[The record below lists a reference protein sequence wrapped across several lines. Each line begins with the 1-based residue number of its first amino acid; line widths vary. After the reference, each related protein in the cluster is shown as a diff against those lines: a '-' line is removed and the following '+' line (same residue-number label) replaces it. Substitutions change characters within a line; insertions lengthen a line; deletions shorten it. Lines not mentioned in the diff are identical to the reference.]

1 MKLTEFNPGSG
12 CGCKLGPEALQGI
25 LGASG
30 IRADDFWPLL
40 WVGHEHSDDAAVID
54 LGDGRG
60 LVQTV
65 DFFTPIV
72 DDPYDFGR
80 IAATNALSDVYAM
93 GGRPI
98 SALALLAWPIERLPA
113 ALAGRV
119 IEGARDVCR
128 AAGIPLAGGHSIDIP
143 EPLFGLSVSG
153 LVDRAALKTN
163 SNARAGDLLFLTKP
177 LGLGMLAT
185 ATKRGTASDSD
196 RAWALKTMLR
206 LNDVGPKLAELPGLH
221 SMTDV
226 TGFGLAGHL
235 LEVAKASGLSA
246 ELDLSA
252 IPTYDSARLRELYGQ
267 FCLPNLTTT
276 NYRAV
281 QAESSPMDG
290 FAMSLLCDPQTSGGL
305 LLFVGPEDADAA
317 VAILKSEGLEHDC
330 IGRMANYDSDQ
341 PRLRIV
347 S

>member
-12 CGCKLGPEALQGI
+12 CGCKLGPEALQCI
-25 LGASG
+25 LAASG
-30 IRADDFWPLL
+30 VRPEDAWPQL
-40 WVGHEHSDDAAVID
+40 WVGHEHADDAAVVD

-98 SALALLAWPIERLPA
+98 SALALLAWPVERLPA
-113 ALAGRV
+113 EQAGRV
-119 IEGARDVCR
+119 IQGARDVCR
-128 AAGIPLAGGHSIDIP
+128 EAGIPLAGGHSIDIP

-153 LVDRAALKTN
+153 LVSKNHLKTN
-163 SNARAGDLLFLTKP
+163 SQAQDGDLLFLTKP

-185 ATKRGTASDSD
+185 ATKRGVATDSD
-196 RAWALKTMLR
+196 RDWALGTMLQR
-206 LNDVGPKLAELPGLH
+206 NDLGPVLAEQGGVH

-235 LEVAKASGLSA
+235 IEVLRASGLA
-246 ELDLSA
+246 ATLDLSSV
-252 IPTYDSARLRELYGQ
+252 PTYDPERLRALYQQ

-281 QAESSPMDG
+281 QADCSSMDG
-290 FAMSLLCDPQTSGGL
+290 YSMALLCDPQTSGGL
-305 LLFVGPEDADAA
+305 LLFVNPADAGA
-317 VAILKSEGLEHDC
+317 VSSTLAERGLPSKPIGRVHAAGNNEPILK
-330 IGRMANYDSDQ
+330 IN
-341 PRLRIV
+341 P
-347 S
+347 

>member
-1 MKLTEFNPGSG
+1 MNLTEFNPGSG
-12 CGCKLGPEALQGI
+12 CGCKLGPEALQCI

-30 IRADDFWPLL
+30 VRSSDIWPQL
-40 WVGHEHSDDAAVID
+40 WVGHEHADDAAVVD

-98 SALALLAWPIERLPA
+98 SALALLAWPVERLPA

-119 IEGARDVCR
+119 IAGARDVCR
-128 AAGIPLAGGHSIDIP
+128 EAGIPLAGGHSIDIP

-153 LVDRAALKTN
+153 IVSKAHLKTN
-163 SNARAGDLLFLTKP
+163 SHAQPGDVLFLTKP
-177 LGLGMLAT
+177 LGLGILAT
-185 ATKRGTASDSD
+185 ATKRGTATDSD
-196 RAWALKTMLR
+196 REWAMRTMLT
-206 LNDVGPKLAELPGLH
+206 LNDIGAELAEIPGVH

-235 LEVAKASGLSA
+235 LEVARASGLRA
-246 ELDLSA
+246 ELDLQSV
-252 IPTYDSARLRELYGQ
+252 PTYDPERLRALYQQ

-276 NYRAV
+276 NYRAI
-281 QAESSPMDG
+281 QAETSTVDG
-290 FAMSLLCDPQTSGGL
+290 YTMAVLCDPQTSGGL
-305 LLFVGPEDADAA
+305 LVFAGADAA
-317 VAILKSEGLEHDC
+317 PLVREALAAKGLNAES
-330 IGRMANYDSDQ
+330 IGRMADFDTGIT
-341 PRLRIV
+341 RL
-347 S
+347 SF

>member
-1 MKLTEFNPGSG
+1 MNLTEFNPGSG
-12 CGCKLGPEALQGI
+12 CGCKLGPEALQCI

-30 IRADDFWPLL
+30 VRTSDFWPQL
-40 WVGHEHSDDAAVID
+40 WVGHEHADDAAVVD

-98 SALALLAWPIERLPA
+98 SALALLAWPVERLPA

-128 AAGIPLAGGHSIDIP
+128 EAGIPLAGGHSIDIP

-153 LVDRAALKTN
+153 IVGKAHLKTN
-163 SNARAGDLLFLTKP
+163 SQAQPGDVLFLTKP
-177 LGLGMLAT
+177 LGLGILAT
-185 ATKRGTASDSD
+185 ATKRGTATDSD
-196 RAWALKTMLR
+196 REWAMRTMLT
-206 LNDVGPKLAELPGLH
+206 LNDVGAELAEIPGVH

-235 LEVAKASGLSA
+235 LEVARASGLRA
-246 ELDLSA
+246 ELDLLSV
-252 IPTYDSARLRELYGQ
+252 PTYDPERLRAFYQQ

-276 NYRAV
+276 NYRAI
-281 QAESSPMDG
+281 QAETSTMDG
-290 FAMSLLCDPQTSGGL
+290 YTMAVLCDPQTSGGL
-305 LLFVGPEDADAA
+305 LVFAGADAA
-317 VAILKSEGLEHDC
+317 PLVREALAAKGLCAEPIGTMHTYSEKELRLKLT
-330 IGRMANYDSDQ
+330 
-341 PRLRIV
+341 
-347 S
+347 

>member
-12 CGCKLGPEALQGI
+12 CGCKLGPEALQCI
-25 LGASG
+25 LESSG
-30 IRADDFWPLL
+30 VRPEDQWPQL
-40 WVGHEHSDDAAVID
+40 WVGHEHADDAAVVD

-113 ALAGRV
+113 DQAGRV
-119 IEGARDVCR
+119 IAGARDVCR
-128 AAGIPLAGGHSIDIP
+128 EAGIPLAGGHSIDIP

-153 LVDRAALKTN
+153 LVRKPDLKTN
-163 SNARAGDLLFLTKP
+163 NQAQPGDVLFLTKP
-177 LGLGMLAT
+177 LGLGILAT
-185 ATKRGTASDSD
+185 ATKRGTATEAD
-196 RAWALKTMLR
+196 REWAMATMLQR
-206 LNDVGPKLAELPGLH
+206 NDVGAELAEVDGVH

-235 LEVAKASGLSA
+235 LEVARASGLAA
-246 ELDLSA
+246 ELEVA
-252 IPTYDSARLRELYGQ
+252 KVPTYDPERLRALYQQ

-276 NYRAV
+276 NYRAIQV
-281 QAESSPMDG
+281 DSSPMDG
-290 FAMSLLCDPQTSGGL
+290 YTMATLCDPQTSGGL
-305 LLFVGPEDADAA
+305 LVFASADAA
-317 VAILKSEGLEHDC
+317 PQIERLLTNAGLPC
-330 IGRMANYDSDQ
+330 TPVGRMLPERADQ
-341 PRLRIV
+341 PRLTLV
-347 S
+347 

>member
-1 MKLTEFNPGSG
+1 MNLTEFNPGSG
-12 CGCKLGPEALQGI
+12 CGCKLGPEALQCI

-30 IRADDFWPLL
+30 VRSSDFWPQL
-40 WVGHEHSDDAAVID
+40 WVGHEHADDAAVVD

-98 SALALLAWPIERLPA
+98 SALALLAWPVERLPA

-128 AAGIPLAGGHSIDIP
+128 EAGIPLAGGHSIDIP

-153 LVDRAALKTN
+153 IVGKAHLKTN
-163 SNARAGDLLFLTKP
+163 SHAQPGDVLFLTKP
-177 LGLGMLAT
+177 LGLGILAT
-185 ATKRGTASDSD
+185 ATKRGTATDSD
-196 RAWALKTMLR
+196 REWAIRTMLT
-206 LNDVGPKLAELPGLH
+206 LNDIGAELAEIPGVH

-235 LEVAKASGLSA
+235 LEVARASGLRA
-246 ELDLSA
+246 ELDLKSV
-252 IPTYDSARLRELYGQ
+252 PTYDPERLRALYQQ

-276 NYRAV
+276 NYRAI
-281 QAESSPMDG
+281 QAETSTMDG
-290 FAMSLLCDPQTSGGL
+290 YTMAVLCDPQTSGGL
-305 LLFVGPEDADAA
+305 LVFAGADAA
-317 VAILKSEGLEHDC
+317 PLVREALAVKGLCAEPIGTMHTYSEKEFRLKLS
-330 IGRMANYDSDQ
+330 
-341 PRLRIV
+341 
-347 S
+347 

>member
-12 CGCKLGPEALQGI
+12 CGCKLGPEALQCI
-25 LGASG
+25 LAASG
-30 IRADDFWPLL
+30 VRPEDAWPQL
-40 WVGHEHSDDAAVID
+40 WVGHEHADDAAVVD

-98 SALALLAWPIERLPA
+98 SALALLAWPVERLPA
-113 ALAGRV
+113 EQAGRV
-119 IEGARDVCR
+119 IQGARDVCR
-128 AAGIPLAGGHSIDIP
+128 EAGIPLAGGHSIDIP

-153 LVDRAALKTN
+153 LVAKNHLKTN
-163 SNARAGDLLFLTKP
+163 RQAQEGDLLFLTKP
-177 LGLGMLAT
+177 LGLGILAT
-185 ATKRGTASDSD
+185 ATKRGVATDTD
-196 RAWALKTMLR
+196 RAWAMATMLQR
-206 LNDVGPKLAELPGLH
+206 NDLGPQLAERGLVH

-235 LEVAKASGLSA
+235 LEVVRASGLA
-246 ELDLSA
+246 ATLDLTKV
-252 IPTYDSARLRELYGQ
+252 PTYNPERLRELYQQ

-281 QAESSPMDG
+281 QADCSSMDG
-290 FAMSLLCDPQTSGGL
+290 FTMAQLCDPQTSGGL
-305 LLFVGPEDADAA
+305 LLFVAPNQATA
-317 VAILKSEGLEHDC
+317 VAQILEELGLPFSPIGQVIAATEGSPLLE
-330 IGRMANYDSDQ
+330 
-341 PRLRIV
+341 LRT
-347 S
+347 

>member
-1 MKLTEFNPGSG
+1 MNLTEFNPGSG
-12 CGCKLGPEALQGI
+12 CGCKLGPEALQCI

-30 IRADDFWPLL
+30 VRPSDHWPML
-40 WVGHEHSDDAAVID
+40 WVGHEHADDAAVVD

-93 GGRPI
+93 GGTPL

-128 AAGIPLAGGHSIDIP
+128 QAGIPLAGGHSIDIP

-153 LVDRAALKTN
+153 LVVKEHLKTN
-163 SNARAGDLLFLTKP
+163 NQAQPGDLLFLTKP
-177 LGLGMLAT
+177 LGLGILAT
-185 ATKRGTASDSD
+185 ATKRGIAGDSD
-196 RAWALKTMLR
+196 RTWALNTMLTA
-206 LNDVGPKLAELPGLH
+206 NSVGAELAQIPGVH

-235 LEVAKASGLSA
+235 LEVVRASGLRA
-246 ELDLSA
+246 EIELA
-252 IPTYDSARLRELYGQ
+252 KVATYDPERLRALYQQ

-276 NYRAV
+276 NYRAI
-281 QAESSPMDG
+281 QAESSAMDG
-290 FAMSLLCDPQTSGGL
+290 YTMAVLCDPQTSGGL
-305 LLFVGPEDADAA
+305 LVFASAEAA
-317 VAILKSEGLEHDC
+317 PAVRELLAARGLESEPM
-330 IGRMANYDSDQ
+330 GRTAPEESGV
-341 PRLRIV
+341 PRLSVLI
-347 S
+347 